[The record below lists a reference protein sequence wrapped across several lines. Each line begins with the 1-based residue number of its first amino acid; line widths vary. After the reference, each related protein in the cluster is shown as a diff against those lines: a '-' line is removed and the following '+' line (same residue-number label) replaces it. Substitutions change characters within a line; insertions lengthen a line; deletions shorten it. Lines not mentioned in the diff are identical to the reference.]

1 MLDVVVLV
9 SGGGTNLQ
17 AIIDAVVTLLQTVP
31 DEHDY
36 MQDICRIE
44 ADLSVLQAKKDR
56 LLEMS
61 VEKVITM
68 AEFKGRND
76 GFNQQVKALEEK
88 RKLLRAEAEKGRQTT
103 VQLEEIRSVLEQEL
117 TFQNGV
123 NSALVAT
130 IVDHVVVKKG
140 STKEKIH
147 LDIHLKF
154 GGPWEAVFE
163 RENSSLCFTRLRNTT
178 PKQETRTT

>member
-1 MLDVVVLV
+1 
-9 SGGGTNLQ
+9 
-17 AIIDAVVTLLQTVP
+17 
-31 DEHDY
+31 

-103 VQLEEIRSVLEQEL
+103 VQLGEIRSVLEQEL
-117 TFQNGV
+117 TFTNGV

-130 IVDHVVVKKG
+130 IVDHVCGKKRKYKKKKYIWT
-140 STKEKIH
+140 SI
-147 LDIHLKF
+147 
-154 GGPWEAVFE
+154 
-163 RENSSLCFTRLRNTT
+163 
-178 PKQETRTT
+178 